1 MFRVFFSNFL
11 WLLTFFGRVV
21 IHFTMKTIKLF
32 VIFAV
37 TNLSVKCKLIFD
49 ETETLHINFNYVK
62 KVFSLVKVPTTVLF
76 INDEEVT
83 LPPGLP
89 SLRINNSNEKY
100 CFRSYIKPD
109 LYVVDLRTITID
121 RVILALRSKCVFNPR
136 TFFYFIVNSTIN
148 FENDFIQHYISN
160 FIITDIRG
168 SMLTCLNFADNTR
181 QQQFCANNTNNIYWY
196 PSSTQTKLNLTVV
209 LRITNPY
216 VTGNGTGLEEQLL
229 KYIYDWLKINVTFL
243 YLPFGV

>member
-1 MFRVFFSNFL
+1 
-11 WLLTFFGRVV
+11 
-21 IHFTMKTIKLF
+21 MKTIKLF

-37 TNLSVKCKLIFD
+37 TNLSVKCKLIYD
-49 ETETLHINFNYVK
+49 QTETLYINFTYVK

-76 INDEEVT
+76 MNDEEVT

-89 SLRINNSNEKY
+89 SLRINNSSEKY

-109 LYVVDLRTITID
+109 LYIVDLRTITMD

-136 TFFYFIVNSTIN
+136 TLFYFIVNSTIN
-148 FENDFIQHYISN
+148 FETNDLAQNYISN

-168 SMLTCLNFADNTR
+168 QMLTCLNFDANTR
-181 QQQFCANNTNNIYWY
+181 KQFCANNTNNIYYWY
-196 PSSTQTKLNLTVV
+196 PSSTRTKLNLTVV

-229 KYIYDWLKINVTFL
+229 KYIYDWLKINVTFI